1 MPINQWLHTSHLF
14 EFQGFP
20 TTFEVQKALQ
30 KIRTRFGE
38 GFTTQMPNK
47 YDSEFIY
54 KEVSNAWQ
62 KEKTLHNLNLRT
74 LKRAPFILLRED
86 IGPAPGA
93 LGDHQPLLSNYLEW
107 LTQTS
112 NYRSIKSLLS
122 EFLYRYNPEASW
134 FDSLN
139 KSLTVLLQN
148 ATTHRLTK
156 IKDLTFQSHFLDK
169 DGPRKL
175 TDRILKQH
183 VNIESALGKAG
194 LQGRLAVRGF
204 VKHVFNTL
212 SQDIRSKITDQNLR
226 LAELKIFTDWVV
238 TGKGCFR
245 FPENRTQ
252 LINNL
257 LEPFSQGD
265 DPENA
270 KQAIFTFLIKNAG
283 DPRIDKRHWH
293 DVSGVAQQVMK
304 RWLVKSTLEDF
315 FRLLKHVAG
324 NDPDAE
330 RMWRDRQQ
338 FWTAY
343 LRRNAIGDAW
353 VVLGQKARQLAE
365 YSFKEFKGSYGHLQ
379 GGNVNP
385 LHSALLMRIDNLI
398 IAEWSHNGK
407 CHIWSENVPNKP
419 LFYKKEYLRDELRN
433 ELSDSDI
440 NSPPFIHVKSNQ
452 LLWQGRVRNYIR
464 KVTGIDVPLSELN

>member
-1 MPINQWLHTSHLF
+1 MPIKQWLHTSHLF
-14 EFQGFP
+14 EFQGLP

-30 KIRTRFGE
+30 KIRTHFGE
-38 GFTTQMPNK
+38 GIATQTLSLH
-47 YDSEFIY
+47 DLAFIY
-54 KEVSNAWQ
+54 KEVSTAWQ
-62 KEKTLHNLNLRT
+62 KRKTLHNLNLRT
-74 LKRAPFILLRED
+74 LKRVPFILLRED
-86 IGPAPGA
+86 LGSGPGA

-112 NYRSIKSLLS
+112 NCRSIASLLS
-122 EFLYRYNPEASW
+122 EFLYHYNPEAPW

-139 KSLTVLLQN
+139 ISLATLLQN
-148 ATTHRLTK
+148 ARTHRLTK
-156 IKDLTFQSHFLDK
+156 IKFLTLQSHFLDI

-175 TDRILKQH
+175 ANRIFNQH

-204 VKHVFNTL
+204 VEHVFNTL
-212 SQDIRSKITDQNLR
+212 SQDIRSKILDRSLTLTELR
-226 LAELKIFTDWVV
+226 TFLDWAV
-238 TGKGCFR
+238 TGESSFR
-245 FPENRTQ
+245 FPEKRTL

-257 LEPFSQGD
+257 LEPFSRGD
-265 DPENA
+265 DPKSA
-270 KQAIFTFLIKNAG
+270 KQTIFTFLIKYAG
-283 DPRIDKRHWH
+283 DPRLNQGHWH
-293 DVSGVAQQVMK
+293 NVSDSALQVMK

-324 NDPDAE
+324 NDPAAAK
-330 RMWRDRQQ
+330 MWKDRQQ

-343 LRRNAIGDAW
+343 LKRNAIGDAW
-353 VVLGQKARQLAE
+353 VVLGPRASQLAG
-365 YSFKEFKGSYGHLQ
+365 YSFKEIKGSYGHLHS
-379 GGNVNP
+379 GNINP
-385 LHSALLMRIDNLI
+385 LHSVLLMRIDNLV

-407 CHIWSENVPNKP
+407 CHIWMENVPNKP

-452 LLWQGRVRNYIR
+452 LLWQGRVRDYIR